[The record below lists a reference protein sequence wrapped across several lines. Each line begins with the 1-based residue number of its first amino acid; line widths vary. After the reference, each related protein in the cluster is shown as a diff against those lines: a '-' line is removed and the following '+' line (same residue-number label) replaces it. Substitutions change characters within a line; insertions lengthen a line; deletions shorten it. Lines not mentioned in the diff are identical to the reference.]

1 MLGLRASELA
11 VAILGRAAVYHFF
24 SRDLSLSQNQRGAH
38 LLDLHLSFA
47 TMSWGRRSRSD
58 RPTTWHARTPR
69 RSAFENFDESCWL
82 DGVRENLRSALLHR
96 SAPSSPHSAYV
107 AHATEDADT
116 ADVPFVRAQKRRR
129 ILTLSSS
136 SEGEE
141 EEEEEEEPPVEED
154 VRAKSHFHRTAQ
166 ALEELLSLGGVVDDE
181 QQGPVHLDGFA
192 EQVWRVDKPPN
203 EVSSPA
209 HGSASSLFSSFMNA
223 KTGIVDV
230 DALLRSRASP
240 TKTPKRIIEV
250 LDSNQNATESGSAS
264 SNQESE
270 VDQDTERDNEDVLE
284 EEVDDDDQDEAEEES
299 DIDDA
304 LDGEEKTGDAN
315 YSSAQKALEVA
326 NVNKDEEQGTGNQAV
341 DPEQEKGR
349 AKGKARF
356 GDVTDNTHSVDPPL
370 SEVTHHDN
378 LIYFSHDNRDTPP
391 EAESDSV
398 SLFHHLAHQDVFS
411 ISGIHASH
419 SSDPFVSHHD
429 KCVVHTHDLD
439 TERHAP
445 ALADSLLS
453 TDSAYENLSYSPE
466 MPSMLASASSQL
478 TNPVATRLLMDSHA
492 PIVVLS
498 DSDEDSGPMLS
509 SIPVGHEPRQVD
521 GEASLPDNVE
531 EDWDDFVEEDE
542 LHAPST
548 QGEEEHAAFDEN
560 DSEENEPQEEHLD
573 VQHFDGRAPETE
585 LNKSAYA
592 SVDYGHTNSPDG
604 PVHTDMEIEPRT
616 EATAIDQLS
625 AENHVQPQPPLSKS
639 STHDSDHIPES
650 VHLNTMDAAS
660 SSPNRDE
667 ETEQQNAD
675 DIRTMDRFNQAPARN
690 RPNATD
696 KIASVDV
703 SSSNLSHADASML
716 KSSNVDVKGSTHEC
730 DEEPGRR
737 TQQPLHTESLEA
749 SLNEPLKQAPDYSSY
764 EQDTASD
771 AHVRESTERHHMGNE
786 DADGDSAQESK
797 CTETSPKAE
806 SQKDSMHHAN
816 TAADK
821 KKEEKDK
828 DEGERWEE
836 NKIKEGTKTDD
847 GRETESLT
855 DSHQDLPESSHGA
868 SGPTESPDTQ
878 KASSASKAK
887 TDVSPSHESTLEGWR
902 AENPVA
908 SSHVQHEASQDVADS
923 SMELPITQSKSP
935 HCTRSHC
942 PLQRLTLTQCTG
954 TPTFLVRSCTLDP
967 QVLEEEG
974 AEQHDVLLDS
984 LEMQPLNADA
994 LPEPVYHKL
1003 CRIVG
1008 PSMLEDVYVLP
1019 KSMAEQ
1025 WMRSDEKEQETERKR
1040 SRRSSPVSPLRMRL
1054 RTPQE
1059 RRRPRY
1065 YTPDA

>member
-1 MLGLRASELA
+1 MLGLRSPELA

-38 LLDLHLSFA
+38 PLDLHLSFA

-107 AHATEDADT
+107 AHTTEDADT

-136 SEGEE
+136 SEREE
-141 EEEEEEEPPVEED
+141 EEEEESPVEED

-203 EVSSPA
+203 DVSSPA

-264 SNQESE
+264 SDQESE
-270 VDQDTERDNEDVLE
+270 VDQDTERDDEDVLE

-315 YSSAQKALEVA
+315 DSSAQKALEVV
-326 NVNKDEEQGTGNQAV
+326 NVNKDEEQSTGGQAV

-356 GDVTDNTHSVDPPL
+356 GGVMDNTCSVDPPVD
-370 SEVTHHDN
+370 EATHHDN
-378 LIYFSHDNRDTPP
+378 LIYFSHDNRDTPH
-391 EAESDSV
+391 EAESDPI
-398 SLFHHLAHQDVFS
+398 SLFHHLAHQDVFP
-411 ISGIHASH
+411 ISGIHAFH

-429 KCVVHTHDLD
+429 KRVVHTHDMD

-453 TDSAYENLSYSPE
+453 TDSAHENLSYSPE
-466 MPSMLASASSQL
+466 TPSMLASTSSQL
-478 TNPVATRLLMDSHA
+478 THPVATRLLMDSHA

-498 DSDEDSGPMLS
+498 DSDEDSSPILS
-509 SIPVGHEPRQVD
+509 SIPMSHESGQED
-521 GEASLPDNVE
+521 GEASLSDHVD
-531 EDWDDFVEEDE
+531 EDWDEFAEKDE

-560 DSEENEPQEEHLD
+560 DSEVNEPHEGLLD
-573 VQHFDGRAPETE
+573 VQHSNERAPETE
-585 LNKSAYA
+585 PNQLAYV
-592 SVDYGHTNSPDG
+592 SVDHEQTNSPDG
-604 PVHTDMEIEPRT
+604 PVRMDMEVKSRT
-616 EATAIDQLS
+616 EATPVDQLY
-625 AENHVQPQPPLSKS
+625 AENHVQPQPLLSTS
-639 STHDSDHIPES
+639 SMHDSDHIPES

-660 SSPNRDE
+660 SRPKRE
-667 ETEQQNAD
+667 KETEQQSAD
-675 DIRTMDRFNQAPARN
+675 DKWTVDRFKQTAARKS
-690 RPNATD
+690 PNATD
-696 KIASVDV
+696 KIASIDV
-703 SSSNLSHADASML
+703 SSSNLSHADASTL
-716 KSSNVDVKGSTHEC
+716 KSPNADAEGLTREC

-737 TQQPLHTESLEA
+737 AQQALHIESLEA
-749 SLNEPLKQAPDYSSY
+749 SSNEPLKQASDYSSY
-764 EQDTASD
+764 EQDTASG
-771 AHVRESTERHHMGNE
+771 AHIRESTERHHMGNK
-786 DADGDSAQESK
+786 DADGNSAQESK
-797 CTETSPKAE
+797 YMETSPETE
-806 SQKDSMHHAN
+806 SEKDSVQHAN

-821 KKEEKDK
+821 KEEKDRV
-828 DEGERWEE
+828 EGESWEE
-836 NKIKEGTKTDD
+836 NNKKETKEE
-847 GRETESLT
+847 GREKESLAELHE
-855 DSHQDLPESSHGA
+855 DIPESSHGA
-868 SGPTESPDTQ
+868 SRPTESPETQ

-908 SSHVQHEASQDVADS
+908 SSHVQNEASQDVADS
-923 SMELPITQSKSP
+923 SMELPVTQSKSP

-954 TPTFLVRSCTLDP
+954 SPTFLVRSCTLDP

-984 LEMQPLNADA
+984 LEMQPLDADA

-1025 WMRSDEKEQETERKR
+1025 WMRSDEKEQVTERKR